1 MSALDEQKMLKELAN
16 GRRIALYK
24 RSGDKAL
31 FWAATCKKERL
42 CVTYGMVEGKLQN
55 SETISQGKNIGR
67 SNETSPEVQ
76 CTKMALSQIKKKIDQ
91 LYELKEDFV
100 KVTEQVPAKKQKTG
114 ETPGISAEYFKTFR
128 PTLAFGIETLKKP
141 VSYDGGQFVQIK
153 YDGIRNL
160 SALVDGQVV
169 FQSRNGKIN
178 NNLGYLEPSVRRILE
193 DHPGL
198 ILDGELYS
206 PEATFEQI
214 CGSSKKEND
223 VKLCYFIYDCMDTTH
238 PEATFQQRFL
248 NRFNGITEIG
258 MVKVAPT
265 FIVNSEEE
273 MMSKH
278 AEFVADGEEGL
289 ILRNPNSSYE
299 LKRSKNLLKVK
310 QMVQDSESWK
320 IVGYESAQGRDTGSV
335 VFIMESD
342 DGQVKFSSR
351 PAMTL
356 QKRQEI
362 FQECER
368 DFKGTY
374 YGKRPTIQYQNL
386 TGGNCPRFP
395 IIKCIDR
402 SEIE

>member
-1 MSALDEQKMLKELAN
+1 MYKDAGN
-16 GRRIALYK
+16 GKTLQWACTVKADRI
-24 RSGDKAL
+24 
-31 FWAATCKKERL
+31 CI
-42 CVTYGMVEGKLQN
+42 CYGQVNGKLQN
-55 SETISQGKNIGR
+55 SERVAEPKNVGK
-67 SNETSPEVQ
+67 SNATTGHQQACLES
-76 CTKMALSQIKKKIDQ
+76 LSLIKKKITN
-91 LYELKEDFV
+91 LYILKDDWKKMEDRALDAENGV
-100 KVTEQVPAKKQKTG
+100 PEAVTPKRQKTG
-114 ETPGISAEYFKTFR
+114 AGIDAEYFKTFR

-141 VSYDGGQFVQIK
+141 VNYEGGKFAQMK

-160 SALVDGQVV
+160 SAMVDGQVV
-169 FQSRNGKIN
+169 FQSRNGKVN
-178 NNLGYLEPSVRRILE
+178 TNLGYLESSVRQILLE
-193 DHPGL
+193 HPGL
-198 ILDGELYS
+198 ILDGELYQ

-214 CGSSKKEND
+214 CGSSKKENN
-223 VKLCYFIYDCMDTTH
+223 VKLCYFIYDCMDTNH

-248 NRFNGITEIG
+248 NRFKGITEIG

-273 MMSKH
+273 MMNKH
-278 AEFVADGEEGL
+278 NEFVADGEEGL

-320 IVGYESAQGRDTGSV
+320 IVDYEEACGRDAGSV
-335 VFIMESD
+335 VFIMQSD
-342 DGQVKFSSR
+342 DGEVKFRSR

-356 QKRQEI
+356 LKRQEI

-395 IIKCIDR
+395 VIKCIDR
-402 SEIE
+402 SEFE